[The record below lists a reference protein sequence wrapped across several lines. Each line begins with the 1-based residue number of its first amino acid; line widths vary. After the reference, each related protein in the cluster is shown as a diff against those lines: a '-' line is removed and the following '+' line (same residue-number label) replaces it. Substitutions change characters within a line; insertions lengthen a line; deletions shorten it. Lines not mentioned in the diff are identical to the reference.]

1 MEWAAGVYDPF
12 GGSGTSLAAAE
23 AKGQTAYV
31 MELKPEYTDVIVKR
45 WIRQT
50 GSHDVKLVRNSK
62 EIPASEYEQIF
73 NCGGGDE

>member
-1 MEWAAGVYDPF
+1 
-12 GGSGTSLAAAE
+12 
-23 AKGQTAYV
+23 

-50 GSHDVKLVRNSK
+50 GSHDVKLVRNGK

>member
-1 MEWAAGVYDPF
+1 
-12 GGSGTSLAAAE
+12 
-23 AKGQTAYV
+23 